1 MFKLYLENAEEPE
14 IKRRGT
20 LKEKQNNPQD
30 KKCYNQGENK
40 ELIPRT
46 CKQPMLFNRK
56 SRRGQ
61 RSKRIFLPRRHPGG
75 YKAHEQML
83 TSLIIKEIKIKTTR
97 TYYLTQLRM
106 AYVLTFTNKMAER
119 TRKHRNAPALMLA
132 TWAVSSQGGGQGEAS
147 LNKGEGK
154 EFTLSLTAYRR
165 KNPNCLKMKWT
176 EDYSHP
182 LEGNIGKH
190 TLTWITTRSFWI
202 YG

>member
-40 ELIPRT
+40 DLIPRT

-56 SRRGQ
+56 SGRGQ
-61 RSKRIFLPRRHPGG
+61 RSKRMSPLKTSRW
-75 YKAHEQML
+75 YKAHEQVL

-119 TRKHRNAPALMLA
+119 TWRHGNAPALMLV
-132 TWAVSSQGGGQGEAS
+132 T
-147 LNKGEGK
+147 
-154 EFTLSLTAYRR
+154 
-165 KNPNCLKMKWT
+165 
-176 EDYSHP
+176 
-182 LEGNIGKH
+182 
-190 TLTWITTRSFWI
+190 
-202 YG
+202 